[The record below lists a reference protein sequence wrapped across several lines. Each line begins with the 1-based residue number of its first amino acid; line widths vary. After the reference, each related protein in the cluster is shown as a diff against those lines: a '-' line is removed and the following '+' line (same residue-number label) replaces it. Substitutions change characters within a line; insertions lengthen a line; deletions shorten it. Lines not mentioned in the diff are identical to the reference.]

1 MERAPQRPKRQKQ
14 NHDLALACGST
25 KGRDILLKKYYA
37 DREKMMA
44 QARSLHHVVQQSH
57 KSLKQSLADSPATG
71 YVAPLGHFL
80 SLVVLQPLAA
90 ETALKATLMMRM
102 GYFVR
107 GHNLSTLFELLDP
120 DMKKGIDEVYQAI
133 VKLTIREQQVVTI
146 AEEPIGDVLERHKND
161 FERWRYIFEL
171 DEASI
176 TFIDLHL
183 ATRALILNFD
193 VLSIDP
199 STGDPNTLLL
209 NRARG
214 IMQDGE

>member
-1 MERAPQRPKRQKQ
+1 
-14 NHDLALACGST
+14 
-25 KGRDILLKKYYA
+25 
-37 DREKMMA
+37 MMA

-71 YVAPLGHFL
+71 YVVPLGHFL

-120 DMKKGIDEVYQAI
+120 DMKKSIDEVYQAI
-133 VKLTIREQQVVTI
+133 LKFTIGEQQVITI

-183 ATRALILNFD
+183 ATQALILNFD
-193 VLSIDP
+193 VLGCVDIQGWYFP
-199 STGDPNTLLL
+199 IWRAQVRWRGLWSTDLRQFGEAGFECCKNFVPELGF
-209 NRARG
+209 G
-214 IMQDGE
+214 I